1 MRVTFVDH
9 STSTVKELQ
18 VSVSVKAASVVP
30 TVIFVAVDIMDFLI
44 VNNVSAI
51 RLVLNLFQ
59 TGHWV
64 TAPHPMR
71 FVFCFVFLVPCFCLG
86 DFVY

>member
-1 MRVTFVDH
+1 MRVTLVDH

-18 VSVSVKAASVVP
+18 VSVSVKAASVVS
-30 TVIFVAVDIMDFLI
+30 TVIFVVVDIMDFLI

-51 RLVLNLFQ
+51 LLVLNLFQ

-64 TAPHPMR
+64 TAPYPMR
-71 FVFCFVFLVPCFCLG
+71 FVFCFVFLFPCCYLR
-86 DFVY
+86 DFV